1 MSFYVNKLLAT
12 LSDHCSIEV
21 KLRTKFIA
29 KIFNVN
35 NHEFLQKPS
44 KIKWD
49 KDIAVKFEN
58 LLQLPN
64 SKLFIN
70 NFAKNGIYNEQNCID
85 SATEF
90 LSGFITNT
98 AETAGLNA
106 NQIEFNCPK
115 RNPQPNWK
123 FKKKKTRKKVMP
135 KWHDAT
141 CESVL
146 KQRNLSSNLLK
157 K

>member
-1 MSFYVNKLLAT
+1 MSFLLEKGIHIYFFDA
-12 LSDHCSIEV
+12 LSY
-21 KLRTKFIA
+21 L

-70 NFAKNGIYNEQNCID
+70 NFAKNGIFKEQNCID

-90 LSGFITNT
+90 LSSFITNT

-106 NQIEFNCPK
+106 NQIEFNCSGPFLICSFL
-115 RNPQPNWK
+115 PNYQLFNDK
-123 FKKKKTRKKVMP
+123 
-135 KWHDAT
+135 
-141 CESVL
+141 
-146 KQRNLSSNLLK
+146 
-157 K
+157 